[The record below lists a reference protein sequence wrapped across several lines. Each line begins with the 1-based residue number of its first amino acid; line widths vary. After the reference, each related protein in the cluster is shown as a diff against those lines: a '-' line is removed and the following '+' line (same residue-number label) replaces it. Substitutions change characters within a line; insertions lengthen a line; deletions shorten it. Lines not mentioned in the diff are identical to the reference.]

1 MVEKG
6 KAAFTDESI
15 LDKSEFNNGKLDSSN
30 PLAQPPIQ
38 QPENTTIVLCPSCG
52 SRKVW
57 KDGLRYSRSNRDPAQ
72 RFLCRK
78 CGYRF
83 SERKPLQKNPSWQ
96 INTESAL
103 FSKRQVCEFLT
114 EDSKNLAISETR
126 IQEKA
131 QRGANAT
138 DSATIKGKI
147 IEFLWWMEK
156 EGFAKDTIRG
166 YGSCLRALL
175 QRNAD
180 LLDPE
185 SVKEALAK
193 ETRWS
198 QNRRRNVINAYTL
211 FLRFN
216 GSRWEKPR
224 CKVDRKI
231 PFIPTEQEI
240 DCLIAGNP
248 KKVAT
253 FLQLLKETAFRSGE
267 AKRLL
272 WIDIDF
278 EKRLITLNQP
288 EKNSLPGIYKVSQK
302 LIDMLNALPRKSLKI
317 FGDGPINSIKVTFI
331 KARRRL
337 AHKLQNP
344 RLLQIHFHTL
354 RHWKATMEYHRTK
367 DVFHVKEF
375 LRHKKLENI
384 AIYVQIDERLF
395 KDSDEG
401 FTCRIAHNTGEAI
414 SLIEVGFEYVTGEY
428 GDGGKLF
435 RKRK

>member
-1 MVEKG
+1 MINLVEG
-6 KAAFTDESI
+6 
-15 LDKSEFNNGKLDSSN
+15 
-30 PLAQPPIQ
+30 
-38 QPENTTIVLCPSCG
+38 
-52 SRKVW
+52 
-57 KDGLRYSRSNRDPAQ
+57 
-72 RFLCRK
+72 
-78 CGYRF
+78 
-83 SERKPLQKNPSWQ
+83 
-96 INTESAL
+96 
-103 FSKRQVCEFLT
+103 
-114 EDSKNLAISETR
+114 ETR
-126 IQEKA
+126 NQEKA
-131 QRGANAT
+131 AGATTT
-138 DSATIKGKI
+138 DLATIKGKI
-147 IEFLWWMEK
+147 VQFLWWMEK
-156 EGFAKDTIRG
+156 EGFAKDTTRG

-185 SVKEALAK
+185 SVKEALVREKA
-193 ETRWS
+193 WS

-211 FLRFN
+211 FLKFN

-240 DCLIAGNP
+240 DCLIAGSS

-272 WIDIDF
+272 WTDIDF
-278 EKRLITLNQP
+278 ERRLITLNQP

-302 LIDMLNALPRKSLKI
+302 LIDMLNTLPRKSLKI

-337 AHKLQNP
+337 AYKLQNP

-367 DVFHVKEF
+367 DIFHVKEF

-384 AIYVQIDERLF
+384 TIYVQIDERLF
-395 KDSDEG
+395 KDADDG
-401 FTCRIAHNTGEAI
+401 FTCRVAHNAGEAI
-414 SLIEVGFEYVTGEY
+414 GLIEIGFEYITGEY
-428 GDGGKLF
+428 SERGKLF

>member
-1 MVEKG
+1 MISSRCP
-6 KAAFTDESI
+6 DC
-15 LDKSEFNNGKLDSSN
+15 NGS
-30 PLAQPPIQ
+30 
-38 QPENTTIVLCPSCG
+38 
-52 SRKVW
+52 KVW
-57 KDGLRYSRSNRDPAQ
+57 KDGLRKTRKGYVQ
-72 RFLCRK
+72 RYICRV

-83 SERKPLQKNPSWQ
+83 SETTNNGSNNAKNSVRQNLCSASTLPS
-96 INTESAL
+96 T
-103 FSKRQVCEFLT
+103 RQVGVAQT
-114 EDSKNLAISETR
+114 TGMINLAEVETR
-126 IQEKA
+126 NQEKVA
-131 QRGANAT
+131 GATAT
-138 DSATIKGKI
+138 DSVTVKGKI

-156 EGFAKDTIRG
+156 QGFAKDTIRG

-175 QRNAD
+175 YRNAD

-193 ETRWS
+193 EKAWS

-216 GSRWEKPR
+216 GSKWEKPR

-240 DCLIAGNP
+240 DCLIAGSSR
-248 KKVAT
+248 KVAT

-267 AKRLL
+267 AKRIL
-272 WIDIDF
+272 WTDIDF

-288 EKNSLPGIYKVSQK
+288 EKHSLPGIYKVSQK
-302 LIDMLNALPRKSLKI
+302 LIDMLNTLPRKSLKV
-317 FGDGPINSIKVTFI
+317 FGDGPINSIKGTFT

-337 AHKLQNP
+337 AYKLQNP

-367 DVFHVKEF
+367 DIFHVKEF
-375 LRHKKLENI
+375 LRHKKLDNV
-384 AIYVQIDERLF
+384 ALYVQIDKRLF
-395 KDSDEG
+395 KDVDDG
-401 FTCRIAHNTGEAI
+401 FTCRIAHNAGEAI
-414 SLIEVGFEYVTGEY
+414 SLIEAGFEYVTGEY
-428 GDGGKLF
+428 SDGGKLF

>member
-1 MVEKG
+1 VKG
-6 KAAFTDESI
+6 
-15 LDKSEFNNGKLDSSN
+15 N
-30 PLAQPPIQ
+30 IQ
-38 QPENTTIVLCPSCG
+38 RYICRECG
-52 SRKVW
+52 T
-57 KDGLRYSRSNRDPAQ
+57 
-72 RFLCRK
+72 
-78 CGYRF
+78 RF
-83 SERKPLQKNPSWQ
+83 SQTTWNSSEGSKHNQEIHKQ
-96 INTESAL
+96 ILNRSVAL
-103 FSKRQVCEFLT
+103 PYGRQVGVAQTREA
-114 EDSKNLAISETR
+114 KNLAETQE
-126 IQEKA
+126 IPTQEKA

-138 DSATIKGKI
+138 DIATIKGKI

-185 SVKEALAK
+185 SVKEVLAK
-193 ETRWS
+193 EKRWS

-211 FLRFN
+211 FLKFN
-216 GSRWEKPR
+216 GARWEKPR

-231 PFIPTEQEI
+231 PFIPAEQEI

-272 WIDIDF
+272 WTDIDF

-302 LIDMLNALPRKSLKI
+302 LIDMLNALPRKSLRI

-367 DVFHVKEF
+367 DIFHVKEF

-384 AIYVQIDERLF
+384 ALYVQIDESLF

-428 GDGGKLF
+428 SDGGKLF